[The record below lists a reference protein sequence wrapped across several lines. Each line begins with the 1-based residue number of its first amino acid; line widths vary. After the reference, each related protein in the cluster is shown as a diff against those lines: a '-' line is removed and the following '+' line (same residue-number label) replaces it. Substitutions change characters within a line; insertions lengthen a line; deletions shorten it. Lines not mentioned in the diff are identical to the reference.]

1 MSEFDFSTLITDRTN
16 ADVSTLSA
24 LMEKKLDTWTLE
36 ELENFNN
43 GMLKGGYWWTDLNRV
58 TACMEYLDAEL
69 RELGY
74 ETGYVPVV
82 VHEQPE
88 PEESLLPDG
97 YTRLQWIQSDGNQYI
112 LTDVIPTEK
121 TKMRVVFSTS
131 QSNACGV
138 AVCDY
143 NWKDRGFGI
152 WGNAA
157 VIGNQADQ
165 SINLY
170 DGLDHT
176 CVFENSVLKVDEEV
190 KLTYSG
196 GSFTAPCPL
205 SIFALNRNG
214 SIREKTAMTLK
225 ELSIDNFNFY
235 PCKNQS
241 GDVGLYCPEN
251 KKSYWN
257 AGSGA
262 FTVGPEMAPEPEPEP
277 EPIDPYTWY
286 ESDIP
291 TELSMERYL
300 QNVSGI
306 RDAITVLKS
315 TPDVP
320 ESMGQLTYD
329 KANDI
334 EKILLDVEKQIGVM
348 ESTFVA
354 CGPATC
360 GGDYL

>member
-138 AVCDY
+138 
-143 NWKDRGFGI
+143 DRK
-152 WGNAA
+152 
-157 VIGNQADQ
+157 
-165 SINLY
+165 
-170 DGLDHT
+170 
-176 CVFENSVLKVDEEV
+176 SVV
-190 KLTYSG
+190 
-196 GSFTAPCPL
+196 
-205 SIFALNRNG
+205 
-214 SIREKTAMTLK
+214 
-225 ELSIDNFNFY
+225 
-235 PCKNQS
+235 
-241 GDVGLYCPEN
+241 
-251 KKSYWN
+251 
-257 AGSGA
+257 
-262 FTVGPEMAPEPEPEP
+262 
-277 EPIDPYTWY
+277 
-286 ESDIP
+286 
-291 TELSMERYL
+291 
-300 QNVSGI
+300 
-306 RDAITVLKS
+306 
-315 TPDVP
+315 
-320 ESMGQLTYD
+320 
-329 KANDI
+329 
-334 EKILLDVEKQIGVM
+334 
-348 ESTFVA
+348 
-354 CGPATC
+354 
-360 GGDYL
+360 